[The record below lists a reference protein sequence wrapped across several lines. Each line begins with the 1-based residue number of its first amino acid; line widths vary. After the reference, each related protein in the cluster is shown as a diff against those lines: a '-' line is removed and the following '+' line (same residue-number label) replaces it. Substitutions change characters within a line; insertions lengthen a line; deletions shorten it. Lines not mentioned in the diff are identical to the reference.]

1 MAYNVFKRPMFKR
14 GGSTQGTGIMSH
26 VEPRVK
32 AADGY
37 DFTKTPAYKA
47 ASGFTNYGIN
57 SAIAGGLDLINVPL
71 NTLSRFFTG
80 YNPGFSGTK
89 QMDLLTGGQFS
100 KQTGYDP
107 ETAYFFGPTSAETG
121 FSQAV
126 KPSEGVRTSGGI
138 TSLDQIAKKNQEIA
152 ALKAAAKEDDSAGL
166 KEDVKYTESDRRADI
181 EKEADL
187 IKDLLKDQGLEKA
200 ELAFLVADALK
211 TPGSISDKLD
221 TAREKGIKIAA
232 GKKKTDR
239 DAMLLAY
246 KGATE
251 KEIAKIKASEPT
263 GTQKTVKEFAALS
276 EKVASGKA
284 TKSEQAVFNAYKSGV
299 FKDDTDSTVK
309 ALAIQFAKTPEIL
322 TDLDSDI
329 AKLLAVKD
337 KSPAQEEKLR
347 QAMKNKQIIE
357 SIIKGGGLGSYFGLK
372 EGGRVMKQMGGGAT
386 DEVETE
392 ADLEL
397 GVKETS
403 GESNVFPT
411 KTVEKLSFQEL
422 RDRLPQ
428 EITNDIVQLLSN
440 SQEALQDFAYIRSQ
454 QDINDFNLK
463 YGVNLILPP
472 EKA

>member
-14 GGSTQGTGIMSH
+14 GGSIQGTGIMSH

-89 QMDLLTGGQFS
+89 QLDLLTGGQFS

-107 ETAYFFGPTSAETG
+107 EKAYFFGPTSAETG

-152 ALKAAAKEDDSAGL
+152 ALKAAAKEDDGAGL
-166 KEDVKYTESDRRADI
+166 KEEPKYTESDARGEI

-221 TAREKGIKIAA
+221 TAREKGMKIAA

-239 DAMLLAY
+239 ESTLLAY
-246 KGATE
+246 KAYKDKEAAQIKAGEKTSTQKAIDDYTALSTKKNLTE
-251 KEIAKIKASEPT
+251 QDKIKL
-263 GTQKTVKEFAALS
+263 GAL
-276 EKVASGKA
+276 EKVIMGS
-284 TKSEQAVFNAYKSGV
+284 
-299 FKDDTDSTVK
+299 DDSTLK
-309 ALAIQFAKTPEIL
+309 AYAVSSAPLGDIL
-322 TDLDSDI
+322 NLQSDI
-329 AKLLAVKD
+329 QELQALEKPSEDQLKKLEQRRQELNLKLKLLQSAGVD
-337 KSPAQEEKLR
+337 L
-347 QAMKNKQIIE
+347 NKILQ
-357 SIIKGGGLGSYFGLK
+357 GGLK
-372 EGGRVMKQMGGGAT
+372 EGGRVMRAMGDPDPMQASIEST
-386 DEVETE
+386 EVPEGNTE
-392 ADLEL
+392 MP
-397 GVKETS
+397 V
-403 GESNVFPT
+403 
-411 KTVEKLSFQEL
+411 KTVNKLSYSEL
-422 RDRLPQ
+422 RDRLPR
-428 EITNDIVQLLSN
+428 EITDDIVTLLAN
-440 SQEALQDFAYIRSQ
+440 SEQALQDFAYLRTQ
-454 QDINDFNLK
+454 QDINDFNVK
-463 YGVNLILPP
+463 YGVNVVLPP
-472 EKA
+472 NKA